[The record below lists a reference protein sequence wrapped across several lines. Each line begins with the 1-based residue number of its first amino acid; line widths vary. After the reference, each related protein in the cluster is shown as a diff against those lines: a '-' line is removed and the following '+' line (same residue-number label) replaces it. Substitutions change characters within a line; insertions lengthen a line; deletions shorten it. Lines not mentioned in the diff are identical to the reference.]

1 MHEVYLENLLQKILK
16 ETGELYD
23 SQGRD
28 MVSIYL
34 NICTEVSEASLK
46 LDIWETLFSVRFNQ
60 ILITL
65 ERLVCMRS

>member
-23 SQGRD
+23 SQDRD
-28 MVSIYL
+28 MVSTHL

>member
-1 MHEVYLENLLQKILK
+1 MQAVYLENLLQKILK
-16 ETGELYD
+16 EAGDLYD

-28 MVSIYL
+28 MVSTHL
-34 NICTEVSEASLK
+34 NNCTKVSVANLK
-46 LDIWETLFSVRFNQ
+46 LDIWETLFSVRFSQ